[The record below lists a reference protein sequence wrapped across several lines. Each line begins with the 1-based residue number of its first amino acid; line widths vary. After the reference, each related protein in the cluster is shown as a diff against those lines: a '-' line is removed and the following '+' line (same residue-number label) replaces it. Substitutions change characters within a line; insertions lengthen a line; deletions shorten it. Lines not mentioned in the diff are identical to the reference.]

1 MYTYIHT
8 HTMNSSIRGY
18 HRKPTYAEL
27 LQEAVINPT
36 ETIKYPTM
44 ITTQLINTPHLTRFH
59 DEDLLN

>member
-1 MYTYIHT
+1 
-8 HTMNSSIRGY
+8 MNSSIRGY

-44 ITTQLINTPHLTRFH
+44 ITTQLINTPHLTRFD
-59 DEDLLN
+59 DEDLLD